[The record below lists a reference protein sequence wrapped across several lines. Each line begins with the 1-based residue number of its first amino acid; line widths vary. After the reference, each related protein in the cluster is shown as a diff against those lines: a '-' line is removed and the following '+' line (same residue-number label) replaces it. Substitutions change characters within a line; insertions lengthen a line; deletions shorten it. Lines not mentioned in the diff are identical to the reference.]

1 VWITTESISQRT
13 TINSCSYILKYLI
26 SCSSR
31 IMSWTQVY
39 VSGIGPSVTVDE
51 FELALSESLLDE
63 STLWAGPGTSIL
75 KHGRSEHADTA
86 ICYCFLAFHLTEGAL
101 TAVERINNYDA
112 SDTDISTILSG
123 LHAELSQPKT
133 KKKGGKNTAH
143 TPNDNTCDVR
153 LRRRRKQPAPK
164 HPVIISSAPAKK

>member
-1 VWITTESISQRT
+1 
-13 TINSCSYILKYLI
+13 
-26 SCSSR
+26 
-31 IMSWTQVY
+31 MSWTQVY
-39 VSGIGPSVTVDE
+39 VSGIDPLVTVDE

-75 KHGRSEHADTA
+75 KHGRSEHAGTP

-112 SDTDISTILSG
+112 SDTDISRILSG
-123 LHAELSQPKT
+123 LRAELSQPKT
-133 KKKGGKNTAH
+133 KKKGGKTAH